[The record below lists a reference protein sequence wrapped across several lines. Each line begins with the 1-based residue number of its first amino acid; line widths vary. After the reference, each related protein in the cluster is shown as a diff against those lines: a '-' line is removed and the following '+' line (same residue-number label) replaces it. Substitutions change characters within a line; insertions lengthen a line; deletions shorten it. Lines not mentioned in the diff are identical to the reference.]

1 MRHVRMLALACCVC
15 AVAGGCS
22 NAAETPG
29 TATQPA
35 PAAGELTEDQKTI
48 YALGLAIAQQLGPF
62 ALTEQEVELVK
73 QGLADGVLSRTP
85 RVELQTYGPKIQGL
99 AQSRAAVAAEGQRKE
114 GATFVAQAATEPGA
128 VKAPSGFVYREI
140 SAGSGATPAATD
152 TVKVHYRGTLPDG
165 TEFDSSHKRGEPA
178 EFALNQVIR
187 CWTEGLQM
195 MKVGGKA
202 KLVCPSELA
211 YGDRGAPPVIKP
223 GATLVFEVE
232 LLEVVKGAAGAP
244 SAPGGSGQR

>member
-22 NAAETPG
+22 NAAETPET
-29 TATQPA
+29 TAQSA

-73 QGLADGVLSRTP
+73 QGLADGVLSRP
-85 RVELQTYGPKIQGL
+85 PKVELQAYGPKIQGL
-99 AQSRAAVAAEGQRKE
+99 AQSRASAAAEGERKE
-114 GATFVAQAATEPGA
+114 GATFVAQAAAEPGA
-128 VKAPSGFVYREI
+128 VKAPSGFVYRQI
-140 SAGSGATPAATD
+140 TAGTGPTPTATD
-152 TVKVHYRGTLPDG
+152 KVKVHYRGTLPDG
-165 TEFDSSHKRGEPA
+165 TEFDSSHKRGQPA
-178 EFALNQVIR
+178 EFSLNEVIR

-232 LLEVVKGAAGAP
+232 LLEIVKATGGTTP
-244 SAPGGSGQR
+244 APGGSGQR